1 MYNKTYINKTER
13 KGGRRGRER
22 RRGRGEGDGLGR
34 KKERN
39 WDPDLLKG
47 LNCGY

>member
-1 MYNKTYINKTER
+1 MYNKTYINKTDR
-13 KGGRRGRER
+13 KGGG
-22 RRGRGEGDGLGR
+22 RGRGEGDGLGR